1 MGKVRVADYI
11 ANFLYET
18 LGINDVFLVTG
29 GGAMFLNDGIAKHS
43 KLNGILNHHEQA
55 SAMAGVGYAKY
66 NNSYAAVMT
75 TSGCGATNAITG
87 LLDAWQDNTPVIFI
101 SGQVKKKE
109 TVYNSEL
116 ALRQRGVQE
125 ADIISIVKSISK
137 YSVMVNDPASIAY
150 HMEKAAFL
158 AKAGRPGPVWIDIPQ
173 DVQGA
178 IIEINEVAHF
188 KPSEIEAKHKKCA
201 DAEEISSVLAD
212 LKESTRP
219 MIIAGNGIRL
229 GDAIHEFKG
238 FIEKLKI
245 PVATSYL
252 GLDLLPNDDP
262 LFVGRLGIKGDRA
275 GNFAIQN
282 SDLVIVLGSRLA
294 VALTGF
300 EYELFAREAKIIVVD
315 IDSVEHQKQ
324 TVRVD
329 QLINTDVKQFLEQMN
344 AEPIAVVERSPWIS
358 KCQHWKEK
366 WPVALEE
373 YEKKDEKINKYTFI
387 KFLGRYTK
395 ADTVVV
401 ADAGS
406 AYYVT
411 AQSLKIKDNQRYITS
426 GAEADM
432 GFTIPAAIGASI
444 AKEGEVVAITGD
456 GSFQM
461 NIQELQT
468 IVHYKLPIKIFVWNN
483 NGYLSIRT
491 TQNKF
496 FEGRLLGTEAS
507 SGISFPELYKIANAY
522 GLKYFSAQSL
532 EELDDALALTMAAS
546 ESVICEIFCPE
557 YQEIIPT
564 VSSAK
569 RADGS
574 MVSKPNEDMYPFLER
589 EEFLNEMCVNPVSE
603 DL

>member
-1 MGKVRVADYI
+1 MGKIRVADYVTD
-11 ANFLYET
+11 FLYST
-18 LGINDVFLVTG
+18 LGVDDVFLVTG
-29 GGAMFLNDGIAKHS
+29 GGAMFLNDGIAKHE
-43 KLNGILNHHEQA
+43 NINAILNHHEQA
-55 SAMAGVGYAKY
+55 SAMAAVAYAKY
-66 NNSYAAVMT
+66 KNSYAVAMT
-75 TSGCGATNAITG
+75 TSGCGATNAVTG

-109 TVYNSEL
+109 TVHNSEL
-116 ALRQRGVQE
+116 ALRQLGVQE
-125 ADIISIVKSISK
+125 ADIISIVSSISK
-137 YSVMVNDPASIAY
+137 YSFMVNDPKDIAY

-158 AKAGRPGPVWIDIPQ
+158 ATIGRPGPVWIDIPQ

-178 IIEINEVAHF
+178 IIEESEMIHF
-188 KPSEIEAKHKKCA
+188 DSSEIEMTYKEAVKSEDIA
-201 DAEEISSVLAD
+201 SVLKDIKA
-212 LKESTRP
+212 STRP

-229 GDAIHEFKG
+229 GDARSEFNQ
-238 FIEKLKI
+238 FIEKFKI

-252 GLDLLPNDDP
+252 GIDLLPSDSP
-262 LFVGRLGIKGDRA
+262 YYVGRLGIKGDRA

-300 EYELFAREAKIIVVD
+300 EYELFAREAKLIVVD
-315 IDSVEHQKQ
+315 IDAVEHQKN
-324 TVRVD
+324 TVKID
-329 QLINTDVKQFLEQMN
+329 QLINTDVKQFLKQMN
-344 AEPIAVVERSPWIS
+344 SQTGVVPKLNEWMS
-358 KCQHWKEK
+358 KCQYWREQ
-366 WPVALEE
+366 WPVALDE
-373 YEKKDEKINKYTFI
+373 YELKNEKVNKYTFI
-387 KFLGRYTK
+387 DRLSKYTK
-395 ADTVVV
+395 DDMAIV

-411 AQSLKIKDNQRYITS
+411 AQALKIKGNQRYITS

-432 GFTIPAAIGASI
+432 GFTIPAAIGVSV
-444 AKEGEVVAITGD
+444 AKKGEVVAITGD

-468 IVHYKLPIKIFVWNN
+468 IFHYQLPIKIFVLNN

-496 FEGRLLGTEAS
+496 FEGRLLGTEPS
-507 SGISFPELYKIANAY
+507 SGISFPDLRKIAEAY
-522 GLKYFSAQSL
+522 GYVYFSAKVLS
-532 EELDDALALTMAAS
+532 ELDEALESTMTTGGPI
-546 ESVICEIFCPE
+546 ICEIFCPE
-557 YQEIIPT
+557 YQEIVPT

-589 EEFLNEMCVNPVSE
+589 NEFLKEMCIKPVSE
-603 DL
+603 K